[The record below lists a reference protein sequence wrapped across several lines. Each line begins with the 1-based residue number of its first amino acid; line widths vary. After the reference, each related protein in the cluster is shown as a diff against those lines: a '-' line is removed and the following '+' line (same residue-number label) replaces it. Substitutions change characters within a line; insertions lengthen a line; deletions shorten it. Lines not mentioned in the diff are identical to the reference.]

1 MVVFVLHVK
10 ADLEGV
16 VSLGLAPGK
25 DVCVSVRNP
34 LDDTEFRE
42 KVVIDSSALEESEK
56 VGGELRGLD
65 REPPCHF
72 ALKWQGAVKRSTI
85 QVISE
90 AASTTTTATAN
101 HKKSGKKGHGTKP
114 GRETRTKDML
124 VEDSGTF
131 VPMLALECQG
141 LEPYAFHP
149 MGGEFV
155 MTNVAGVTKQVD
167 LSGGSWSEY
176 DLGTGSTSISNFE
189 TKFV

>member
-1 MVVFVLHVK
+1 MVVFVLYVK

-16 VSLGLAPGK
+16 VSFGLAPGK

-72 ALKWQGAVKRSTI
+72 ALKWQGAMKRSTI
-85 QVISE
+85 EVLNG
-90 AASTTTTATAN
+90 ATTTATAN

-114 GRETRTKDML
+114 GRETRPKDML
-124 VEDSGTF
+124 AEESGTF

-149 MGGEFV
+149 MGSEFV
-155 MTNVAGVTKQVD
+155 VTNSSGDTKQVD